1 MTIRESVRTYEG
13 NGCRIA
19 CGQIPRSRGR
29 SVTVTLTGESPFVRE
44 YGDGNEI
51 CPTAEGLC
59 CAGAYLRDEGTGDR
73 VLTVSSRRGEHALLL
88 SLTEGRVSSVSVS
101 LGSATFEPREIPIN
115 FATPLVGDPIT
126 VSGTTL
132 RLTALR
138 LGETAYA
145 VVFLQK
151 AKDLAWP
158 ALEHDLAQ
166 MHLFPRGMKILF
178 AVASGEKA
186 LHLRASSDLGGDD
199 ACAALSAAV
208 AEGIL
213 LPDRAVTVITSAWE
227 GRAICTREGTL
238 YFTCSIRSDFA

>member
-1 MTIRESVRTYEG
+1 MTIRESVRIYDG
-13 NGCRIA
+13 NGCRISF
-19 CGQIPRSRGR
+19 GQAPQARGR
-29 SVTVTLTGESPFVRE
+29 SVTVNRTGECPFVRE
-44 YGDGNEI
+44 YRDGNEI

-59 CAGAYLRDEGTGDR
+59 CSGAYLWDTGMRER
-73 VLTVSSRRGEHALLL
+73 VFSVSSSRGSHVLLL

-138 LGETAYA
+138 LGETAYG

-151 AKDLAWP
+151 AKDLAWLG
-158 ALEHDLAQ
+158 LENDLAQ
-166 MHLFPRGMKILF
+166 MHLFPRGTKILF
-178 AVASGEKA
+178 AVASGDRA
-186 LHLRASSDLGGDD
+186 LHLRSSSLGGDG

-208 AEGIL
+208 AEGVL
-213 LPDRAVTVITSAWE
+213 LPDRSVTVFSPAWE
-227 GRAICTREGTL
+227 GRALCTREGTL
-238 YFTCSIRSDFA
+238 YFTCPIRSDFA